1 MFNRLNHKVE
11 KPIFKSLRG
20 LKALDDKGHEGS
32 RRLFPSKTDHLRVP
46 SWSKLFC
53 LILWAS
59 LLSCAKRPDAN
70 TLVMIIESSPTNLDP
85 RVGTDAQSER
95 IDELIFDP
103 LVHRDEHFNMVPW
116 VAEKWE
122 IPDPKTYIFHLRK
135 GIHFHD
141 GRPLTARDVKWTL
154 DSIRDG
160 SLTTL
165 KTTTYNLI
173 EHVDTPN
180 DGTVIIHLSEP
191 DATLLYNVS
200 DGAFGIVPYGSGKP
214 FNRHPIGSGPFTFVS
229 QDPDTEVV
237 LLRNDNYWGQR
248 AQVERVR
255 LTIVP
260 DPTTRALELR
270 KGSADISPGG
280 SLTADT
286 VRTLR
291 RDPKLQVEQRP
302 GTVLAYIAFNLRDPI
317 LKDIRVRQA
326 MAYAIDRAA
335 MLRYLFGDQGR
346 LADSVLP
353 PEHWAYN
360 GDVAHYA
367 YDPEKANQVLD
378 AAGYARDQDGIRFHL
393 AMKTGT
399 EETTRLLAAVMQQQL
414 RQVGIALDIR
424 SFEFATFYADVMKGA
439 FQLYSLR
446 WVGGNEDPDIFYYAF
461 HSSSFPPKHANR
473 SYYVNPE
480 MDRLIEAGRS
490 TTDQEK
496 RKQIYVQVQQIL
508 ARDLPYIDLW
518 YFDNVV
524 VHSARV
530 RDLHINPAGNYDFL
544 TSVHLAQ

>member
-1 MFNRLNHKVE
+1 MLNHKGHRE
-11 KPIFKSLRG
+11 AQSRG
-20 LKALDDKGHEGS
+20 SHTPTL
-32 RRLFPSKTDHLRVP
+32 LRVP
-46 SWSKLFC
+46 LCS
-53 LILWAS
+53 LWWNLAVIVLCAS
-59 LLSCAKRPDAN
+59 MLSCSKRPDAN
-70 TLVMIIESSPTNLDP
+70 TLVMIIESSPANLDP

-116 VAEKWE
+116 VADKWE
-122 IPDPKTYIFHLRK
+122 IPDPKTYIFHLRE
-135 GIHFHD
+135 GIRFHD

-154 DSIRDG
+154 DSVRDG
-160 SLTTL
+160 SLITL
-165 KTTTYNLI
+165 KTTTYKLV
-173 EHVDTPN
+173 ERVDAPN
-180 DGTVIIHLSEP
+180 DSTLIIHLSEP
-191 DATLLYNVS
+191 DGTLLYNVS

-237 LLRNDNYWGQR
+237 LRRNDNYWGQR

-260 DPTTRALELR
+260 DATTRALELR

-280 SLTADT
+280 SLSADM
-286 VRTLR
+286 VGTLR
-291 RDPKLQVEQRP
+291 HYHNLQIEQRP
-302 GTVLAYIAFNLRDPI
+302 GTVLAYLAFNLRDPI
-317 LKDIRVRQA
+317 LKDVRVRQSL
-326 MAYAIDRAA
+326 AYSIDRGA
-335 MLRYLFGDQGR
+335 MLHYLFGDEGR

-353 PEHWAYN
+353 PQHWAYS
-360 GDVAHYA
+360 GEVAHYP
-367 YDPEKANQVLD
+367 YDPVKANAVLD
-378 AAGYARDQDGIRFHL
+378 AAGYARGANGVRFHL
-393 AMKTGT
+393 TMKTST
-399 EETTRLLAAVMQQQL
+399 EETTRLLAAVLQQQL

-424 SFEFATFYADVMKGA
+424 SFEFATFYADVTKGA

-473 SYYVNPE
+473 SYYTNPE

-490 TTDQEK
+490 TVDQAK
-496 RKQIYVQVQQIL
+496 RKQIYAQVQQIL
-508 ARDLPYIDLW
+508 ARDLPYINLW

-530 RDLHINPAGNYDFL
+530 RNLHVNPAGNYEFL
-544 TSVHLAQ
+544 TSVQLAQ